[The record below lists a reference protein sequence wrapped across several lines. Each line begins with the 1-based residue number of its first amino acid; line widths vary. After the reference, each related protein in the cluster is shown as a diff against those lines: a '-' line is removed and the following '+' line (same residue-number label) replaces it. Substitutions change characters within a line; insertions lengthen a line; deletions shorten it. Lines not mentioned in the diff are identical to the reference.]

1 MSQVCNYQMRDCI
14 CDISQKVCNFNLLIE
29 AMPTFTSYELNSLPA
44 MPGMTGLYRGALGG
58 IYYFDSTGS
67 LAPSNIT
74 VPGHG
79 RCSGIANGAFGKQNC
94 SIPMTVDGE
103 TYRTFL
109 AVNGLIPG
117 PNLIVYYNQTV
128 SVNVVNA
135 LHSDSISIH
144 WHGMHQKNT
153 PWMDG
158 VAGISHCPIIPGA
171 SFTYIFKAD
180 PSGTFWYHSHS
191 GAQRTEGIFGALIV
205 KEVGNT
211 PKLNLKAEEHILSL
225 LDWQLEPSDV
235 LFTRLRS
242 KIGFFPPSIPY
253 GAVPTGGPYWVKFG
267 ADNTLVGTIPYWSGI
282 INGLGRHPSVPYN
295 SSRLSVFN
303 VAYRD
308 DTVANPAYYRFRLI
322 GAQSLYAY
330 RFSISGHSLLLMAT
344 DGYLIQPVQ
353 VDYIIIH
360 GGERFD
366 FALKPKNVSEAGS
379 SRDYLI
385 LAETLEVD
393 TSAAGPPYPSFNHT
407 AEAILH
413 YGDNTNQP
421 SSASYSQI
429 SASYSLDCGKN
440 GLRPC
445 IAINCLFESYH
456 PSYNTSCMTLTSL
469 QLLYPTPANELP
481 GTPTSTIFLNF
492 GFEGVGS
499 AVNGRNF
506 VPPTFPLQS
515 QPGKSLAD
523 EYICSSGV
531 VDCSKTSCF
540 CTNIVNITNNS
551 TVEMV
556 FSSVGR
562 GYNFAHPIH
571 LHGHSFHVAS
581 INYGTYSSSTGFVT
595 GTNTNVTCNSDY
607 YCTDPTWNSKYLPS
621 NPTVTS
627 TTIRKDTIIVPAGGY
642 VRVRFI
648 ANNPGYWFLHCHL
661 EPHQVEGMSV
671 LIDELQN
678 QQNPPPTE
686 LNQVCGNFYWDVA
699 SFENKL
705 AFNPYASKKD
715 GELTSTADMLLM
727 LVVSSIVIMV
737 L

>member
-1 MSQVCNYQMRDCI
+1 
-14 CDISQKVCNFNLLIE
+14 
-29 AMPTFTSYELNSLPA
+29 MPTFTSYELNSLPA

-191 GAQRTEGIFGALIV
+191 GAQRTEGSFGALIV

-379 SRDYLI
+379 LRDYLI

-393 TSAAGPPYPSFNHT
+393 TSAAGPPYSSFNHI

-421 SSASYSQI
+421 SSTSYSQI

-440 GLRPC
+440 GLHPC

-595 GTNTNVTCNSDY
+595 GTNTHVTCNSDY

-621 NPTVTS
+621 NPAVTS